1 MTDQEYTGLVLD
13 LPEADYHAH
22 RSLSSTGAKL
32 LLDSPAKF
40 DWVVNKGNRQEKKA
54 YDVGTAVHSLVLG
67 TGTEVVIIPDE
78 LLSGA
83 NKSIS
88 SDKAKQWVGDARKA
102 GNLPM
107 KESEYTPVKQMA
119 EALLMHPDGRALL
132 TRPGNAEASMFT
144 TDPETGIEQRCR
156 FDFLPDDRR
165 VAVDLKKTRPGH
177 ARPFKF
183 ASTVVE
189 YGYHVSWAWYTE
201 IAALIGDPVV
211 DMVFLVVED
220 APPYNILPARLNDEF
235 KEIGTAQAR
244 LARDRFKR
252 ALDTGHWPGYPPGI
266 QLIRPPQFAI
276 YDYIDSQESAA

>member
-1 MTDQEYTGLVLD
+1 MTDTEYDGLVLGLD
-13 LPEADYHAH
+13 EADYHAH

-83 NKSIS
+83 NKAIS
-88 SDKAKQWVGDARKA
+88 SDKAKAWVADARKA

-235 KEIGTAQAR
+235 KEIGTAKAR
-244 LARDRFKR
+244 LARERFKR
-252 ALDTGHWPGYPPGI
+252 ALDTGEWPGYPPGI

>member
-1 MTDQEYTGLVLD
+1 MTDAVYTGLVLD
-13 LPEADYHAH
+13 LPEPDYHAH
-22 RSLSSTGAKL
+22 PSLSSTGAKL
-32 LLDSPAKF
+32 LLDSAAKF
-40 DWVVNKGNRQEKKA
+40 DWVVNKRNRQEKKA

-67 TGTEVVIIPDE
+67 TGAEVVIIPDE
-78 LLSGA
+78 LLSGDA
-83 NKSIS
+83 RSIS
-88 SDKAKQWVGDARKA
+88 SKAAKQWVVDAREA
-102 GNLPM
+102 GKLPM
-107 KESEYTPVKQMA
+107 KEAEYTPVKQMA
-119 EALLMHPDGRALL
+119 DALLMHPTGRALL
-132 TRPGNAEASMFT
+132 DRPGNAEASMFAI
-144 TDPETGIEQRCR
+144 DPVTGIEQRCR

-201 IAALIGDPVV
+201 IAALIGEPVV

-235 KEIGTAQAR
+235 KEIGAAQAR
-244 LARDRFKR
+244 VARERFKR
-252 ALDTGHWPGYPPGI
+252 ALDTGEWPGYAPEI

-276 YDYIDSQESAA
+276 YDHIDSQENPT